1 MLPMLYNVGMVY
13 CVRCETRKRENDNI
27 HTTFRVKWVLYRV
40 VFFTLCIFLAQAFCP
55 VICLQILMI
64 LRGFGLA
71 VCVMNERLR
80 YFRHKHIALNSKHT
94 HTHTHTHTRTESYA
108 RIAVW
113 TRLLTDGFNILSQS
127 QIRLAEYCSYFA
139 DIDAE
144 WISGS
149 CGLGLIP
156 QQWSAVYLLHSAFC
170 VLPVPDIV
178 I

>member
-1 MLPMLYNVGMVY
+1 MLYNVGMVY

-40 VFFTLCIFLAQAFCP
+40 VFFTLCIFLAQSFCA

-94 HTHTHTHTRTESYA
+94 HTHTHSHRKLCQNSSLNY
-108 RIAVW
+108 
-113 TRLLTDGFNILSQS
+113 RLLTGGFNILSQ
-127 QIRLAEYCSYFA
+127 IRLALMRNTAATLRIYR
-139 DIDAE
+139 
-144 WISGS
+144 
-149 CGLGLIP
+149 CGM
-156 QQWSAVYLLHSAFC
+156 
-170 VLPVPDIV
+170 D
-178 I
+178 